1 MVAAV
6 EAVSEVIETVTALLG
21 SKNDLANALWNFIR
35 NLPTNKQTNKNRTK
49 IITIQLQDSLKEVF
63 QGTNL
68 KRSLIIKKLVLAYK
82 LPAF

>member
-21 SKNDLANALWNFIR
+21 SKNDLVNALWNFIR
-35 NLPTNKQTNKNRTK
+35 NLPINKQTNKNRTK
-49 IITIQLQDSLKEVF
+49 IISSQFQDSLKEVF

-68 KRSLIIKKLVLAYK
+68 KRSLIIIKLVLAYK